1 MPFKH
6 TAARDPRV
14 PRVRYRVTDSPTY
27 EAGLWR
33 GGLMPWLDKAALTGW
48 TTLKR
53 SNPGGSPFYSDLVN
67 GLVLTL

>member
-1 MPFKH
+1 
-6 TAARDPRV
+6 
-14 PRVRYRVTDSPTY
+14 
-27 EAGLWR
+27 
-33 GGLMPWLDKAALTGW
+33 MPWLDKAALTGW